1 MITKIFEFVA
11 KTDKA
16 EKNVKEFSESVEGV
30 NENLDKTNK
39 QSKKL
44 GLLGKGFAS
53 AKKGASKFTTG
64 LKSIASAAGIFTII
78 AMALGKLKELFEQ
91 NQKVVDV
98 FSTAFEFLGLIFSEV
113 SNAIGTVV
121 ENVSKSSSNFDA
133 LGKVLKNILNIA
145 ITPVK
150 LAFQGIKAAIVGAQ
164 LAWEKS
170 WLGGNDPQR
179 IKELELVEIKDNV
192 VGIGEGVVESAKTI
206 SENFIEAVTEASEIG
221 SQVINEVSKIS
232 VKATLEN
239 AKANVELKKQA
250 ELAAVA
256 NQGLIEKFDRQA
268 EQQRQIRDDERKS
281 IEERKKANDELG
293 LILEKQE
300 KTMLQN
306 AQTTLRAAQATLD
319 KDKNN
324 VESIKAVME
333 AENELAAVRAQVEGF
348 RSEQLVNQAALEKE
362 EKELINSKLE
372 SQANLSIEQK
382 RFNAEQ
388 IEDNLQ
394 RLERQ
399 KEIDAEEKELQTKRL
414 QNVIDNA
421 NDGTQ
426 AKIDAEIALNEFL
439 EQARQQEITRET
451 EITEAKKLIKEK
463 EVENNKAANDQ
474 IKADQEK
481 LQDNFLKGSTDI
493 LNSLTGLAQQSQQ
506 KFADLNKAVL
516 DNENLTDK
524 EKQKLLDQNNKR
536 AKKAFNNA
544 KALQISTALINTYA
558 SAAAALAP
566 PPVGAGPIAGPFLA
580 GASILSGLLQV
591 NNIRKQKFEGASIA
605 SSSTGTTSNGGNSSD
620 SGNTT
625 SQPPNFNVVGQ
636 SGFNQIADALGQQ
649 QPVQAFVVASEV
661 TTQQQL
667 DNAIVNTATLGN

>member
-44 GLLGKGFAS
+44 GLFGKGFAS
-53 AKKGASKFTTG
+53 AKKGASKFSSG
-64 LKSIASAAGIFTII
+64 LKSIASSAGIFTII

-179 IKELELVEIKDNV
+179 IKELEAELVEIKDNV

-306 AQTTLRAAQATLD
+306 AQTTLRAAKATLD

-362 EKELINSKLE
+362 EKELINSRLE

-399 KEIDAEEKELQTKRL
+399 KEIDAEERELQTKRL

-421 NDGTQ
+421 NAGTQ

-439 EQARQQEITRET
+439 EQARQQEATRDK
-451 EITEAKKLIKEK
+451 EINELK
-463 EVENNKAANDQ
+463 VNNNKAANDQ

-625 SQPPNFNVVGQ
+625 SQPPSFNVVGQ